1 MGAPLR
7 SSASARSCAP
17 LGPALPWSSSEMR
30 PLTALKGSLEASPEP
45 RFLLSDCVD
54 QDMCFPLGGRLE
66 LWPTDCGR
74 DLVEKLRVLVVEV
87 DRLLRDL
94 GLASRSLLTA
104 EILDWLALG
113 EAPADWVMP
122 QLGGEAPVLRPR
134 LLPVRGMVLSL
145 LACMRELTDDRL
157 SALSK
162 DKHS

>member
-1 MGAPLR
+1 
-7 SSASARSCAP
+7 
-17 LGPALPWSSSEMR
+17 MR
-30 PLTALKGSLEASPEP
+30 PLTAFSGSLEASPEP
-45 RFLLSDCVD
+45 RFLLSDWVD

-113 EAPADWVMP
+113 EAPVD
-122 QLGGEAPVLRPR
+122 
-134 LLPVRGMVLSL
+134 
-145 LACMRELTDDRL
+145 
-157 SALSK
+157 
-162 DKHS
+162 